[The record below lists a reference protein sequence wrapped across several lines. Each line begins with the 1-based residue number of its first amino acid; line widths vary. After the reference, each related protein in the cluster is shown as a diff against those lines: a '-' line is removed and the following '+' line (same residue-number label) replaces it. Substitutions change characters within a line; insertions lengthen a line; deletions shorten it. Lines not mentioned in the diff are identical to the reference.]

1 VVGLNYFNII
11 KVKNKNMNLS
21 IKEIN
26 ELIYSLGITYHNGNF
41 VNKEVNESLLEKLY
55 GELNSKIAEEA
66 IDEEVSESDWF
77 DEPTQSQLDAIQRWL
92 KNGDDYEDWD
102 WDGKTLTIYNC
113 NGGIEKYTY
122 QDLLDVNVFDN
133 TNSHFV
139 SNEEADEDYRS
150 TLKQDSDRY
159 ESSVSKDYDN
169 HLKNIRER
177 GYITQALLD
186 YVDRKGA
193 VSHGEL
199 ETYYKQLTGSNSFSH
214 ILQSL
219 RTPYKNRKT
228 QRYIAKEGKK
238 YTDAKYI
245 IKVANPSNWVVVE
258 SDFIKW
264 IKNSNK

>member
-1 VVGLNYFNII
+1 
-11 KVKNKNMNLS
+11 MNLS

-26 ELIYSLGITYHNGNF
+26 ELIYSLGIAYHNGNF
-41 VNKEVNESLLEKLY
+41 VNKEVNESLLEKMY
-55 GELNSKIAEEA
+55 SELNSKIAEEA
-66 IDEEVSESDWF
+66 IDAEVDEEIES
-77 DEPTQSQLDAIQRWL
+77 S
-92 KNGDDYEDWD
+92 
-102 WDGKTLTIYNC
+102 
-113 NGGIEKYTY
+113 TY
-122 QDLLDVNVFDN
+122 YV
-133 TNSHFV
+133 T
-139 SNEEADEDYRS
+139 NEEADEDAKQRDYS
-150 TLKQDSDRY
+150 AFSNYAATLQQDEVRY
-159 ESSVSKDYDN
+159 ESSVEKDYDN
-169 HLKNIRER
+169 HLSKLKQR

-214 ILQSL
+214 ILESL

-228 QRYIAKEGKK
+228 QRYVAKEGKR